1 MCGIV
6 AIWSPAGG
14 LRSADVAAPVRCLA
28 HRGPD
33 GSGIWASASG
43 RAVLGHTR
51 LAVID
56 LATGGQPMDDG
67 QGRFHLVVSGEFY
80 GYEEIRAELRDRGR
94 RLITRS
100 DSEIALHL
108 YAANGPAALARLRG
122 EFAFIIWDEKKRE
135 LFAARDRFGVKPL
148 FYAEHQGRLY
158 LASEVKAL
166 RACGIPVRWD
176 VASFAEHLLVSH
188 AADRT
193 LFAAVR
199 QVPPGCYLRAADDG
213 ITVRP
218 YWDLDY
224 PGAAELPAAAEAG
237 AHLADVAAAVRE
249 SVRVRMC
256 ADVPVACHLSGGID
270 SSSVA
275 AVAAEAG
282 PVPTFTVRFDGDG
295 FDEGAVA
302 GRTAARLGAR
312 HHEITVTRA
321 DFASHAD
328 QAAACGEMIQENSHG
343 IARLL
348 LSAAIRDHGFKV
360 ALAGEGGDEMF
371 AGYPQFG
378 KDLALARSAEARARA
393 ERSYASL
400 AGHGAPRHL
409 RVFLD
414 QLGFVPNWILDR
426 YLTVTQPLLP
436 LLRPEFARQVA
447 ASTPCA
453 GMLDGPRLRGRSLY
467 HQSVYLFCKTWL
479 CNYLLAAERLD
490 MAHAV
495 EIRLPFLDHHVFDV
509 ARWTPLDWYVR
520 DGVSKAVLREAMAPS
535 LPEEVRRAPKKG
547 FFAPA
552 AVQDTVALARFTRVV
567 ASDALHQQPFFDP
580 AKVASFAAGL
590 LAAPPAR
597 RARHD
602 KLVQIISGTCLL
614 ADSLGITGA

>member
-1 MCGIV
+1 VCGIV

-14 LRSADVAAPVRCLA
+14 LRSADVAAAVRCLR

-33 GSGIWASASG
+33 GSGTWASASG
-43 RAVLGHTR
+43 RAALGHTR

-56 LATGGQPMDDG
+56 LATGAQPISAD
-67 QGRFHLVVSGEFY
+67 QGRFQLVVSGEFY
-80 GYEEIRAELRDRGR
+80 GYEKIRAELQDRGR
-94 RLITRS
+94 RLVTRS

-108 YAANGPAALARLRG
+108 YALNGPAALARLRG
-122 EFAFIIWDEKKRE
+122 EFAFIIWDDERRE

-166 RACGIPVRWD
+166 LTCGITMRWD
-176 VASFAEHLLVSH
+176 VASFAEHLLVGH
-188 AADRT
+188 APDRT
-193 LFAAVR
+193 LFATVR
-199 QVPPGCYLRAADDG
+199 QVPPGCYLRAGDDG
-213 ITVRP
+213 ITVSR

-224 PGAAELPAAAEAG
+224 PRAGELPSAPEAG

-249 SVRVRMC
+249 SVQLRLR

-275 AVAAEAG
+275 AIAAEAG
-282 PVPTFTVRFDGDG
+282 PVPTFTVCFDGDG
-295 FDEGAVA
+295 FDESAVA
-302 GRTAARLGAR
+302 GRTAARLGGR
-312 HHEITVTRA
+312 HDVITVTRA
-321 DFASHAD
+321 DFARYAD
-328 QAAACGEMIQENSHG
+328 QAAASGEMIQENSHG

-348 LSAAIRDHGFKV
+348 LSAAIRERGFKV

-371 AGYPQFG
+371 GGYPQFG
-378 KDLALARSAEARARA
+378 KDLALVRSAEARARA
-393 ERSYASL
+393 DRSYAAL
-400 AGHGAPRHL
+400 AGHGVPLHL

-426 YLTVTQPLLP
+426 YLAVTQPLLP

-453 GMLDGPRLRGRSLY
+453 GMLAGPRLRGRSLY

-479 CNYLLAAERLD
+479 CNYILAAERLD

-495 EIRLPFLDHHVFDV
+495 ETRLPFLDHHVFDV
-509 ARWTPLDWYVR
+509 ARWTPLAWYER
-520 DGVSKAVLREAMAPS
+520 DGVSKAVLREAMAPH

-552 AVQDTVALARFTRVV
+552 AAQDTAALARFSRIV
-567 ASDALHQQPFFDP
+567 ASDALRQQPFFEP
-580 AKVASFAAGL
+580 AKVATFAAGL
-590 LAAPPAR
+590 RAAPPAR

>member
-1 MCGIV
+1 VCGIV
-6 AIWSPAGG
+6 AVWSPGGG
-14 LRSADVAAPVRCLA
+14 LRSADVAAAVRCLH

-33 GSGIWASASG
+33 GSGTWASASG

-56 LATGGQPMDDG
+56 LATGRQPIGAD
-67 QGRFHLVVSGEFY
+67 QGRFHLIHSGEFY
-80 GYEEIRAELRDRGR
+80 GYEKIRAELQSRGR
-94 RLITRS
+94 RLVTRG

-108 YAANGPAALARLRG
+108 YAVNGPKALATLRG
-122 EFAFIIWDEKKRE
+122 EFAFIIWDDQRRE

-166 RACGIPVRWD
+166 LACGITARWD
-176 VASFAEHLLVSH
+176 EASFADHLLVSH
-188 AADRT
+188 AEDRT
-193 LFAAVR
+193 LFAGVR

-213 ITVRP
+213 ITVTP

-224 PGAAELPAAAEAG
+224 PPADELPSAPEAAT
-237 AHLADVAAAVRE
+237 HPADVAAAVRE
-249 SVRVRMC
+249 SVQLRMR

-275 AVAAEAG
+275 AIAAEAG
-282 PVPTFTVRFDGDG
+282 PVPTFTVRFDGEG
-295 FDEGAVA
+295 FDESAVA
-302 GRTAARLGAR
+302 GRTAARLGGR
-312 HHEITVTRA
+312 HEVVAVTRA
-321 DFASHAD
+321 DFARYAD
-328 QAAACGEMIQENSHG
+328 QAAASGEMIQENSHG

-348 LSAAIRDHGFKV
+348 LSAAIRERGFKV
-360 ALAGEGGDEMF
+360 VLAGEGGDEMF

-393 ERSYASL
+393 DRSYASL
-400 AGHGAPRHL
+400 AGHGVPPHL

-447 ASTPCA
+447 AGTPCA
-453 GMLDGPRLRGRSLY
+453 GMLASPRLRGRSLY
-467 HQSVYLFCKTWL
+467 HQSVYLFCKSWL
-479 CNYLLAAERLD
+479 CNYILAAERLD

-495 EIRLPFLDHHVFDV
+495 ETRLPFLDHHVFDV
-509 ARWTPLDWYVR
+509 ARWTPLDWYER
-520 DGVSKAVLREAMAPS
+520 DGVSKAVLREAMAAY
-535 LPEEVRRAPKKG
+535 LPAEVRRAPKKG
-547 FFAPA
+547 FFAPPA
-552 AVQDTVALARFTRVV
+552 AQDTAALARFSRIV
-567 ASDALHQQPFFDP
+567 AGDALRQQPFFEP

-590 LAAPPAR
+590 QGAPPGR

-614 ADSLGITGA
+614 AGSLGITGA

>member
-1 MCGIV
+1 VCGIV
-6 AIWSPAGG
+6 AIWSPRGG
-14 LRSADVAAPVRCLA
+14 LGAADLEVPVRRLR

-33 GSGIWASASG
+33 GSGIWAASSG

-56 LATGGQPMDDG
+56 LITGGQPIRDD
-67 QGRFHLVVSGEFY
+67 QGRLALVASGEFY
-80 GYEEIRAELRDRGR
+80 GYEKIRAELRGRGR
-94 RLITRS
+94 RMLTRG

-108 YAANGPAALARLRG
+108 YAEAGPRALDQLRG
-122 EFAFIIWDEKKRE
+122 EFAFVIWDDVRRE
-135 LFAARDRFGVKPL
+135 LFAARDRFGIKPL

-166 RACGIPVRWD
+166 LACGIPMRWD

-193 LFAAVR
+193 LFAGVR

-213 ITVRP
+213 VTVSR

-224 PGAAELPAAAEAG
+224 PRADELPSVPEAG
-237 AHLADVAAAVRE
+237 AHLADVAAVVRE
-249 SVRVRMC
+249 SVQVRMR
-256 ADVPVACHLSGGID
+256 ADVPVAYHLSGGID
-270 SSSVA
+270 SSSVTA
-275 AVAAEAG
+275 IAAEAG
-282 PVPTFTVRFDGDG
+282 PVQTFTVRFDGEG
-295 FDEGAVA
+295 FDESAVA
-302 GRTAARLGAR
+302 GHTAARLGAR

-321 DFASHAD
+321 DFARYAD
-328 QAAACGEMIQENSHG
+328 QAAASGEMIQENSHG

-348 LSAAIRDHGFKV
+348 LSAAIRDRGFKV
-360 ALAGEGGDEMF
+360 VLAGEGGDEMF

-378 KDLALARSAEARARA
+378 KDLALAQSAEARARA
-393 ERSYASL
+393 DRSYASL

-409 RVFLD
+409 REFLD
-414 QLGFVPNWILDR
+414 QLDFVPNWILDR
-426 YLTVTQPLLP
+426 YLAVTQPLLP

-453 GMLDGPRLRGRSLY
+453 GMLAGPRLRGRSLY
-467 HQSVYLFCKTWL
+467 HQSVYLFCKTTL
-479 CNYLLAAERLD
+479 CNYILAAERLD

-495 EIRLPFLDHHVFDV
+495 ETRLPFLDHHVFDV
-509 ARWTPLDWYVR
+509 ARGTPLDGYVR
-520 DGVSKAVLREAMAPS
+520 DGVSKAVLREAMAAH

-552 AVQDTVALARFTRVV
+552 AVQDTAALARFSRIV
-567 ASDALHQQPFFDP
+567 ASDALRQQPFFEP
-580 AKVASFAAGL
+580 AMVARFAERLRAE
-590 LAAPPAR
+590 PPAR

-614 ADSLGITGA
+614 AGSLGITGA